1 MEKAI
6 KAKRQKLQAFDVIN
20 VILMLIVGVITLYP
34 FLNTIAIALN
44 DGKDAM
50 LGGITIWPRK
60 FIWDNLMVILNNEK
74 IYNGFAITVART
86 IIGTVLGLIV
96 TSMFSYALSKPNLV
110 FQKLYMTLAVIT
122 MYFSGGTIPTYI
134 LMQNLHLTNN
144 FWVYILPALIST
156 WNVILMLT
164 FFRGLPKE
172 LEESARIDGAR
183 DFTIFFKVII
193 PISKPIL
200 AVIALYLAVGQWNN
214 WYDAYLYVTEQELKP
229 LQYVLIDI
237 INSSKVTEMLPET
250 ASGVANNLVSMQ
262 SITSKSLT
270 AATML
275 VTIGPIIF
283 IYPFIQKYFVKGVMI
298 GSIKG

>member
-1 MEKAI
+1 
-6 KAKRQKLQAFDVIN
+6 
-20 VILMLIVGVITLYP
+20 
-34 FLNTIAIALN
+34 
-44 DGKDAM
+44 
-50 LGGITIWPRK
+50 
-60 FIWDNLMVILNNEK
+60 
-74 IYNGFAITVART
+74 
-86 IIGTVLGLIV
+86 
-96 TSMFSYALSKPNLV
+96 
-110 FQKLYMTLAVIT
+110 
-122 MYFSGGTIPTYI
+122 
-134 LMQNLHLTNN
+134 
-144 FWVYILPALIST
+144 
-156 WNVILMLT
+156 MLT

-183 DFTIFFKVII
+183 DFTIFFRVIL

-214 WYDAYLYVTEQELKP
+214 WYDAYLYVTEQQLKP

-250 ASGVANNLVSMQ
+250 ASSVANNLVSMQ

>member
-1 MEKAI
+1 MGIAVKP
-6 KAKRQKLQAFDVIN
+6 KHQKFQAFEAVN
-20 VILMLIVGVITLYP
+20 VILMLLIGAITLYP

-60 FIWDNLMVILNNEK
+60 FTWDNLTVILNNEK
-74 IYNGFAITVART
+74 IYKGLAITVART
-86 IIGTVLGLIV
+86 VIGTVLGLIV
-96 TSMFSYALSKPNLV
+96 TSMFSNALSKPNLV

-144 FWVYILPALIST
+144 FWVYIFPALISA

-183 DFTIFFKVII
+183 DFTIFFKVIL